1 VTDIEI
7 LIITYG
13 EQTRWA
19 GYYSEGVE
27 ADIKNEEAISTL
39 TKLKAEIDRLNAEW
53 MAKCEEL
60 RKDAERYRWLR
71 NEHFPTADN
80 PPLAQVVWKAFGN
93 RHNSD
98 WANMIDGHDLDVSV
112 DTELA
117 KKEGA

>member
-60 RKDAERYRWLR
+60 RAEVVKECAAVCDRMHCRPEFEPEL
-71 NEHFPTADN
+71 HDKL
-80 PPLAQVVWKAFGN
+80 LAVAAKHIRA
-93 RHNSD
+93 
-98 WANMIDGHDLDVSV
+98 
-112 DTELA
+112 LA